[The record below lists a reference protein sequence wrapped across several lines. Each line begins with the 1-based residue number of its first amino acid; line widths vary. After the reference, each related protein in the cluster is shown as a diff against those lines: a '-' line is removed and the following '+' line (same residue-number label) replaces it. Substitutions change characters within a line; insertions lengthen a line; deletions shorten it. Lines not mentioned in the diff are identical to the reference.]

1 MDLAT
6 LTGACVVALGSE
18 IAGYWSPDD
27 SLATQLNAAAQRA
40 GEGLWR
46 MPLQASYKE
55 GLKSGIADMKN
66 TGPRPGG
73 SITAALFLQ
82 EFVNA
87 EIPWAHI
94 DIAGTVWSEKGRGQD
109 PAGATGYGVRT
120 LVEWCLA
127 IAADGQ
133 EGLSQ

>member
-1 MDLAT
+1 
-6 LTGACVVALGSE
+6 
-18 IAGYWSPDD
+18 
-27 SLATQLNAAAQRA
+27 
-40 GEGLWR
+40 
-46 MPLQASYKE
+46 
-55 GLKSGIADMKN
+55 MKN

-94 DIAGTVWSEKGRGQD
+94 DIAGPVWSEKGRGQD

-120 LVEWCLA
+120 LVEWCLNV
-127 IAADGQ
+127 AAEAK
-133 EGLSQ
+133 EGLSQG